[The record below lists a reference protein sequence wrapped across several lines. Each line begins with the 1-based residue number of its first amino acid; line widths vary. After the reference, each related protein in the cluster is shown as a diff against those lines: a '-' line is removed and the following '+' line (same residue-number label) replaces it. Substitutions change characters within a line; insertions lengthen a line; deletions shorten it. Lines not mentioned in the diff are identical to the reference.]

1 MTTDQWSLKGDY
13 FENCNCEI
21 LCPCVIPGS
30 SGTPTEGHCDVAF
43 AFHVSQGEFNGVPLD
58 GLNLVVVA
66 YTPGNMG
73 AGDWTMA
80 AYIDQRANPAQR
92 EALARIVS
100 GEAGGPLERWTRLTT
115 NFLGVKPCAITY
127 LADGHSRR
135 VQIPDIID
143 FNVDGILARGQESPM
158 QLENTG
164 HPVSST
170 LAMARGTGSTY
181 TDHGMTWD
189 NTGKN
194 GHYAPFDWTGP

>member
-1 MTTDQWSLKGDY
+1 MTTDTWSLKGDY

-21 LCPCVIPGS
+21 LCPCVIPGA
-30 SGTPTEGHCDVAF
+30 SGTPTEGHCDVGF
-43 AFHVSQGEFNGVPLD
+43 AFHISQGEFNGTPLD
-58 GLNLVVVA
+58 DLNFVVIA

-80 AYIDQRANPAQR
+80 AYVDERADAAQR
-92 EALARIVS
+92 DALAKIVS

-115 NFLGVKPCAITY
+115 NFMGVKHTPISY

-135 VQIPDIID
+135 VQIPHIMD
-143 FNVDGILARGQESPM
+143 FHVEGILARGQEGPM

-164 HPVSST
+164 HPVNST
-170 LAMARGTGSTY
+170 LTMARGAGSTY
-181 TDHGMTWD
+181 DDHGMTWD